1 MSSDEMINYRM
12 GMLDAFMDD
21 WDNRL
26 FIPLRE
32 IFASGLFDNMGEINA
47 FFYSFDGEYYSTD
60 IALLREFGKDYIDY
74 LDEMGLNRLH
84 FD

>member
-1 MSSDEMINYRM
+1 MSWDEMLNYRM
-12 GMLDAFMDD
+12 DMFDVFMED
-21 WDNRL
+21 WDKRL

-32 IFASGLFDNMGEINA
+32 IFASGLFDNMDDINV
-47 FFYSFDGEYYSTD
+47 FFYSFDEEYYSTD
-60 IALLREFGKDYIDY
+60 NALLREFGKDYIDY